1 MNCNLKGFNKY
12 ILIFLMLLFSLSTYA
27 QGVRVDTI
35 KITTTRTLKILTRRT
50 IPKFIL
56 QVNAHF
62 NSGALELSGHNGSFS
77 RSDFI
82 RGKSFG
88 ARNGF
93 GFDITGKLPLH
104 KKGNFWITA
113 TSNYNRFQSNLLTN
127 NTKEGQV
134 AYNIFGGGVGIDYNI
149 TPAHRV
155 KYYVGAT
162 TLFNVI
168 YANATLINTDISN
181 TSPPKAS
188 VKINP
193 AFRIGYALFLGLEYA
208 FDKNVGMNCGIRFSH
223 LNLLLKKST
232 YSADSSSTDLN
243 DDNAPPP
250 SIYAGWKQFAFT
262 SIYAGISYYFGV
274 KERRYKLP

>member
-1 MNCNLKGFNKY
+1 MQF
-12 ILIFLMLLFSLSTYA
+12 
-27 QGVRVDTI
+27 D
-35 KITTTRTLKILTRRT
+35 
-50 IPKFIL
+50 
-56 QVNAHF
+56 AHF

-93 GFDITGKLPLH
+93 GFNITGKLPLH

-113 TSNYNRFQSNLLTN
+113 TSNYNRFQSNLLTD

-134 AYNIFGGGVGIDYNI
+134 AYNVFGGGVGIDYNI
-149 TPAHRV
+149 TPGHRV
-155 KYYVGAT
+155 KYYAGAT
-162 TLFNVI
+162 TLFNII
-168 YANATLINTDISN
+168 YANATLINNDISN

-193 AFRIGYALFLGLEYA
+193 AFRIGYALFLGLEYEA
-208 FDKNVGMNCGIRFSH
+208 DKNVGLNIGIRFSH

-232 YSADSSSTDLN
+232 YSADTSKTDLN

-250 SIYAGWKQFAFT
+250 SIYAGWKQFAFS
-262 SIYAGISYYFGV
+262 SIYGGISYYFGV
-274 KERRYKLP
+274 REKRYKLP

>member
-1 MNCNLKGFNKY
+1 MNCNIMCYNKY
-12 ILIFLMLLFSLSTYA
+12 ILYTLMLLFSSSAFA
-27 QGVRVDTI
+27 QEIKVDTI
-35 KITTTRTLKILTRRT
+35 TVTKTRTIRILTRRT

-56 QVNAHF
+56 QFDAHF

-93 GFDITGKLPLH
+93 GFNITGKLPLH

-113 TSNYNRFQSNLLTN
+113 TSNYNRFQSNLLTD

-134 AYNIFGGGVGIDYNI
+134 AYNVFGGGVGIDYNI
-149 TPAHRV
+149 TPGHRV
-155 KYYVGAT
+155 KYYAGAT
-162 TLFNVI
+162 TLFNII
-168 YANATLINTDISN
+168 YANATLINNDISN

-193 AFRIGYALFLGLEYA
+193 AFRIGYALFLGLEYEA
-208 FDKNVGMNCGIRFSH
+208 DKNVGLNIGIRFSH

-232 YSADSSSTDLN
+232 YSADTSKTDLN

-250 SIYAGWKQFAFT
+250 SIYAGWKQFAFS
-262 SIYAGISYYFGV
+262 SIYGGISYYFGV
-274 KERRYKLP
+274 REKRYKLP